1 MPYIPWWQR
10 LSPPTFAERFELG
23 GLAGRVGFG
32 SGSKSH
38 LKFDIRYF
46 IEELGFTESELDKA
60 AKHYTKDK
68 VNKFKNLGGLENKNL
83 RRDITQNLLRN
94 NKKFIDPAISSK
106 SGINKAYQEIKTWV
120 NEYKKKNNG
129 RLPNKS
135 EVSKGTGYAMQ
146 GSIASGEQK
155 GIYKLSKTVSPEDA
169 KIAALKRGKMMK
181 ERYEKTTK
189 TPLLRKSKPGGPV
202 TDVFYPDK
210 KIGNKTYKQA
220 FIDDLKLR
228 YKYPMMSKEAKA
240 AGVLSDAQ
248 LMKKYSIPTQRSLG
262 QYIFYTTKLEGITA
276 ASPIKSSKELLKTK
290 QDYRDVLKKLQGR
303 VFIPKG
309 LHGTVESGTHLQHAL
324 LKNPKLPITAEN
336 LVFIPARMNTKH
348 VRKLENL
355 RNKIT
360 IERDL
365 LLKNKPKDWVK
376 RVEILNKQGIDIA
389 AQTDGI
395 VQFESIDHKG
405 NKYVHKLGSEKYQLD
420 VAGLNKDKLLKD
432 YTKADWDRL
441 RLNVN
446 TARTAGSKLSKKE
459 IVKLAKKIFKV
470 AKPVLKPIVKA
481 IPVVGT
487 TMGLADVAKAQ
498 EMGLDR
504 PEELATA
511 YYTSP
516 EIAKGWKDIREYDYK
531 DRAEK
536 EWENIQESWKNR
548 ETGTEENIEVEDE
561 VMFAKGGIASLKK

>member
-1 MPYIPWWQR
+1 MPSTEIQDYWRRAWGI
-10 LSPPTFAERFELG
+10 G
-23 GLAGRVGFG
+23 DRVKFGEG
-32 SGSKSH
+32 SGQ
-38 LKFDIRYF
+38 KFDIRYF
-46 IEELGFTESELDKA
+46 IEELDLTESELDKA
-60 AKHYTKDK
+60 AKHYTKGK
-68 VNKFKNLGGLENKNL
+68 VNKFKNLVGPVNKQL

-94 NKKFIDPAISSK
+94 NKKFIDPAISAK
-106 SGINKAYQEIKTWV
+106 SGIKKAYQEIKIWIDDFQ
-120 NEYKKKNNG
+120 KKNN
-129 RLPNKS
+129 RLPSKV
-135 EVSKGTGYAMQ
+135 EIAKGTGYATQ
-146 GSIASGEQK
+146 GAIEAGEKKGLFKTYK
-155 GIYKLSKTVSPEDA
+155 GIPPEAA
-169 KIAALKRGKMMK
+169 KAGAEKRAVFQ
-181 ERYEKTTK
+181 TK
-189 TPLLRKSKPGGPV
+189 TATTTNVPVLRTSGPGTPV
-202 TDVFYPDK
+202 EKVIFPDK
-210 KIGNKTYKQA
+210 KIGNKTYRQA

-248 LMKKYSIPTQRSLG
+248 MMKKYGIPSQKSLG
-262 QYIFYTTKLEGITA
+262 QYIFYTNKFEGITA
-276 ASPIKSSKELLKTK
+276 ASPIKSSKELLKAS
-290 QDYRDVLKKLQGR
+290 QDYRDVLKKQQGK
-303 VFIPKG
+303 VFIPRG

-324 LKNPKLPITAEN
+324 LKNAKLPITAEN
-336 LVFIPARMNTKH
+336 LVFIPARMNTKY

-365 LLKNKPKDWVK
+365 LLKHKPKDWIK

-531 DRAEK
+531 DRAAK
-536 EWENIQESWKNR
+536 EWENLQESWKNR
-548 ETGTEENIEVEDE
+548 GTGTEETVEVEDE
-561 VMFAKGGIASLKK
+561 VMFATGGIASLKK